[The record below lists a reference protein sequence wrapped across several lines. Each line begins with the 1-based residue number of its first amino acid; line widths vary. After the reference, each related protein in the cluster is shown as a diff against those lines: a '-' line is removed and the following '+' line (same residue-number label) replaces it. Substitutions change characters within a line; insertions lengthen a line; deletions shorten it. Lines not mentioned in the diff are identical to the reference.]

1 MDSALLSLLAAFLLS
16 IIGLLAFIWSLRKGL
31 LIENPRAAATIFA
44 HGEIGKADDPA
55 LGERDAE
62 RFQQAVTAAHD
73 AQPHIEAMAFR
84 SAMQHLLDAVV
95 LRLWQSDRRHR
106 EHFVHTRERLQ
117 NLENP

>member
-1 MDSALLSLLAAFLLS
+1 MTRHSANPLRACADLALLVS
-16 IIGLLAFIWSLRKGL
+16 
-31 LIENPRAAATIFA
+31 
-44 HGEIGKADDPA
+44 
-55 LGERDAE
+55 
-62 RFQQAVTAAHD
+62 AHD